1 MLAGSS
7 AVVAVAAYVIMPYE
21 GKVVNS
27 QGDHVSYLDMVGV
40 PTACW
45 GTTGK
50 DLYGDKIRAGKI
62 YTQDECEKLFVR
74 DLALYNSYVKKHV
87 KVELKPYE
95 EVAYTS
101 LVWNIGE
108 TAFKNSK
115 SVLGRLNSGDHEGAC
130 RGILDWNKATFS
142 VKGAQ
147 AQMKAGETCTLRDA
161 KRGEYLCTV
170 KGLTNRR
177 LDEYKTCTG
186 NNPKVNAALSSFSAV
201 KTAPEALENTSEGV
215 DESSTTKELSSVISP
230 TASLPT
236 NDCKWKFFN
245 ICLRRT

>member
-1 MLAGSS
+1 MLSSFKNKIMLAGSS
-7 AVVAVAAYVIMPYE
+7 AVVAVAAYVIIPYE
-21 GKVVNS
+21 GQVVNS
-27 QGDHVSYLDMVGV
+27 QGNHVSYLDIVGV

-50 DLYGDKIRAGKI
+50 DLYGDKIQAGKI

-87 KVELKPYE
+87 KVDLKSYE

-115 SVLGRLNSGDHEGAC
+115 SVLGRLNSGDHDGAC
-130 RGILDWNKATFS
+130 KGILDWNKATFS

-147 AQMKAGETCTLRDA
+147 AQMKAGETCTLKDA
-161 KRGEYLCTV
+161 KKGEYLCTV

-177 LDEYKTCTG
+177 QAEYKVCMG
-186 NNPKVNAALSSFSAV
+186 KDADVNKALQ
-201 KTAPEALENTSEGV
+201 
-215 DESSTTKELSSVISP
+215 ELKKQGYY
-230 TASLPT
+230 SL
-236 NDCKWKFFN
+236 DVEED
-245 ICLRRT
+245 